1 MYIILKM
8 ESEKV
13 AKGRFIKR
21 KVEIIIRDR
30 KSKVYNNRR
39 QLIYFI
45 YFLKNGSA

>member
-21 KVEIIIRDR
+21 IVEIVTE
-30 KSKVYNNRR
+30 SSYVGV
-39 QLIYFI
+39 Q
-45 YFLKNGSA
+45 